1 MSTVANVALTPT
13 SKNKGR
19 VGSARE
25 RERERKMKRLDDILD
40 RGISS
45 GRGVGTVVSITP
57 VQVVGGEKKRDD

>member
-19 VGSARE
+19 VGSE

-40 RGISS
+40 RGICPP
-45 GRGVGTVVSITP
+45 P
-57 VQVVGGEKKRDD
+57 VAVLEPLFR

>member
-25 RERERKMKRLDDILD
+25 RERERKMKRSDDILD
-40 RGISS
+40 RGICPPPAAVLEPLF
-45 GRGVGTVVSITP
+45 R
-57 VQVVGGEKKRDD
+57 